1 MGSRRVALKIVVSGM
16 GMVIAGSA
24 LLSGIGP
31 LNLIV
36 DRILAAQPAV
46 AATAFGAGLA
56 MAGFDPEEHPNWI
69 RVSLLYSGLTVIWGV
84 FVAGL
89 YFGAWAWLP
98 MIVAVVYAIL
108 VIALYPDRR
117 SLWPA
122 RPATRPARPT
132 A

>member
-1 MGSRRVALKIVVSGM
+1 MAGRRVALKIVVSGM

-36 DRILAAQPAV
+36 DRILAGEPAM

-69 RVSLLYSGLTVIWGV
+69 RVSLLYSGLTLIWGIL
-84 FVAGL
+84 VAGL
-89 YFGAWAWLP
+89 YFGAWSLLP
-98 MIVAVVYAIL
+98 MAVAVLYAAL
-108 VIALYPDRR
+108 VIALHPDRR

-122 RPATRPARPT
+122 RPATRPARP
-132 A
+132 AA